1 MDLTIKAEVA
11 SLPLNK
17 LRNLNSKVV
26 LARFWLVHCKQRI
39 SVNSGLHNIE
49 ILSGFIIHELGNHY
63 LSNWASPVAQG

>member
-26 LARFWLVHCKQRI
+26 LARFWLV
-39 SVNSGLHNIE
+39 
-49 ILSGFIIHELGNHY
+49 
-63 LSNWASPVAQG
+63 